1 MSQPGNK
8 STSACGGVGYVP
20 NPPRLWSRANGN
32 NCPNCASNY
41 GYQIC
46 SSNPNPNAGRVYSTR
61 ELDERRKAEILKY
74 KNNSSNMSKAQ
85 QYSMASRNALTRK
98 KSWATQTQTYTN
110 PNVDNLPEIKIPIN
124 NVFQTVSLRCNN
136 ANNKCGRTSDCDV
149 PGPVIPLCIDES
161 VPLYNYKPQTT
172 YSSGSNF
179 ESFNSFEE
187 PQSTNLPAVI
197 PTPPNPNPNPTPPN
211 PNPNPTPPNPT
222 VVRSVISSISGITSP
237 SGNMFHSWDG
247 TTWNLTHLYEV
258 SDIYSFYTVAYN
270 VFANVWIAG
279 VGYNSADNWGE
290 PIEIVKIFYSNDGN
304 TWCVS
309 NVPSVSG
316 GYGSIEHGYCSALA
330 CNGAR
335 WVAGCNIYNSN
346 NCVFYYS
353 DDNGH
358 NWNTCTLNNANNFT
372 NCFSVACNTVSRMW
386 MSVLSN
392 NGFTSSVTLIS
403 TDGGINWNELSSA
416 STYQFQSLSCYG
428 TTWIASS
435 IDANNNALFWR
446 STNDGTSW
454 THFKSKFVVFNWEQ
468 YFQSYYGPAIHT
480 FACNG
485 SIWVGCSVVVGGNAI
500 LIYSNDDGVTWQPS
514 ANGNTIFTDTLAL
527 CSSVAWDDT
536 NGKWV
541 AVGRGISVVAYS
553 TNGIHWTAYNPYD
566 VTSAVATG
574 VAVRPAITPPLP
586 TPNSLTVTGG
596 NEYVNVIYLDSNGVP
611 GNFNGPQ
618 YKNGISGY
626 TVYVFSGSFNGTVV
640 PNSTFNVSYLIVG
653 GGGGG
658 GYGEN
663 FSSGNIF
670 IGGGGGGAGG
680 LLTNY
685 GSGPTM
691 TLKLNTSYN
700 LTVGL
705 GGNPTG
711 SVTGAATSANGQ
723 NSTFGPANGGPQLIA
738 VGGGGGG
745 NNGMNGASGGS
756 GGGAGSTNTFSSSVN
771 QPGNGTSGQG
781 YAGGAGDPGILQS
794 SSGAGGG
801 GAGAAGHFPGAVNS
815 NGVLMTVGGN
825 GGIGVSNQ
833 ITGTPTYYAGG
844 GGGGSAI
851 NVSQGGEG
859 GGGNGGNSSVSST
872 GGFSAGGG
880 GGGGVNNGGMGGSGI
895 IIIRF
900 RSYF

>member
-1 MSQPGNK
+1 
-8 STSACGGVGYVP
+8 
-20 NPPRLWSRANGN
+20 
-32 NCPNCASNY
+32 
-41 GYQIC
+41 
-46 SSNPNPNAGRVYSTR
+46 VYSTY
-61 ELDERRKAEILKY
+61 ELDQRRKAEILKY

-124 NVFQTVSLRCNN
+124 SVFQTVSLRCNN

-149 PGPVIPLCIDES
+149 PGPVIPLCIDAS
-161 VPLYNYKPQTT
+161 VPLYNYKSQTT

-179 ESFNSFEE
+179 ESFNPFEE
-187 PQSTNLPAVI
+187 PQSMQLPAVI
-197 PTPPNPNPNPTPPN
+197 PTPPNPNPNP
-211 PNPNPTPPNPT
+211 NPTPPT
-222 VVRSVISSISGITSP
+222 VVRTVISSTSGLNSP

-247 TTWNLTHLYEV
+247 TTWHLSFLEEEV
-258 SDIYSFYTVAYN
+258 VTYSFYTIAYN

-279 VGYNSADNWGE
+279 VGYNTADNWGE
-290 PIEIVKIFYSNDGN
+290 PIEIVNIFRSNDGMSWN
-304 TWCVS
+304 VS
-309 NVPSVSG
+309 NVPSVSA
-316 GYGSIEHGYCSALA
+316 GYGLNMHGYCSALA

-335 WVAGCNIYNSN
+335 WVAGCNIYNAN

-358 NWNTCTLNNANNFT
+358 NWNTCTLNDANYFT

-392 NGFTSSVTLIS
+392 SSYTASVTLIS
-403 TDGGINWNELSSA
+403 TDGGINWNKLSSA
-416 STYQFQSLSCYG
+416 SEHQFKSLSCCG

-435 IDANNNALFWR
+435 IDASNNVSFWR

-454 THFKSKFVVFNWEQ
+454 TCIKSDFFVYNWEPE
-468 YFQSYYGPAIHT
+468 FELYYGPALHT

-485 SIWVGCSVVVGGNAI
+485 AMWVGCSVGGDAN

-514 ANGNTIFTDTLAL
+514 ANGNTIFRNNNIDA
-527 CSSVAWDDT
+527 CNSVAWDDT

-541 AVGRGISVVAYS
+541 AVGNGISVVAYS

-566 VTSAVATG
+566 VTSEIATG
-574 VAVRPAITPPLP
+574 VAVRPAIVPPLP
-586 TPNSLTVTGG
+586 TPNILTVSGSG
-596 NEYVNVIYLDSNGVP
+596 HSVIYLDSNGVP
-611 GNFNGPQ
+611 GNFHGPQ
-618 YKNGISGY
+618 YKDGISGY
-626 TVYVFSGSFNGTVV
+626 TVYVFGGSGSFNGTAV

-658 GYGEN
+658 GYGAN
-663 FSSGNIF
+663 TSTGNAF

-705 GGNPTG
+705 GG
-711 SVTGAATSANGQ
+711 AASTNGQ
-723 NSTFGPANGGPQLIA
+723 NSTFGPANGPQLIA

-745 NNGMNGASGGS
+745 NNGMDGANGGS
-756 GGGAGSTNTFSSSVN
+756 GGGAGSTNVFNSTVKL
-771 QPGNGTSGQG
+771 PGNGTSGQG
-781 YAGGAGDPGILQS
+781 YAGGTGDPGILQS

-801 GAGAAGHFPGAVNS
+801 GAGAAGHIPGAVNS

-825 GGIGVSNQ
+825 GGIGLSNQ

-844 GGGGSAI
+844 GGGGSAT
-851 NVSQGGEG
+851 NVSQGGQG
-859 GGGNGGNSSVSST
+859 GGGNGSNSSVSSS
-872 GGFSAGGG
+872 GGFSAGGLPGMSGTG
-880 GGGGVNNGGMGGSGI
+880 GGGGGGANNGGMGGSGI

>member
-1 MSQPGNK
+1 MSQPGNPGNK

-41 GYQIC
+41 GYQNC
-46 SSNPNPNAGRVYSTR
+46 SLNPNPGRVYSTY
-61 ELDERRKAEILKY
+61 ELDQRRKAEILKY

-124 NVFQTVSLRCNN
+124 SVFQTVSLRCNN

-149 PGPVIPLCIDES
+149 PGPVIPLCIDAS

-179 ESFNSFEE
+179 ESFNPFEE
-187 PQSTNLPAVI
+187 PQSMQLPAVI
-197 PTPPNPNPNPTPPN
+197 PTPPNPNPNP
-211 PNPNPTPPNPT
+211 NPTPPT
-222 VVRSVISSISGITSP
+222 VVRTVISSTSGLSSP

-247 TTWNLTHLYEV
+247 TTWYLSFLEEEV
-258 SDIYSFYTVAYN
+258 VTYSFHTVAYN

-279 VGYNSADNWGE
+279 VGYNTADNWGE
-290 PIEIVKIFYSNDGN
+290 PIEIVNIFRSNDGTSWN
-304 TWCVS
+304 SS
-309 NVPSVSG
+309 NVPSVSPP
-316 GYGSIEHGYCSALA
+316 GYSFISHGHCSALA

-353 DDNGH
+353 DDNGY
-358 NWNTCTLNNANNFT
+358 NWNTCTLNDANYFP

-392 NGFTSSVTLIS
+392 SSYTPAVTATVTLIS
-403 TDGGINWNELSSA
+403 TDGGINWNKLSS
-416 STYQFQSLSCYG
+416 SSGVNVDLFQTVVCYG
-428 TTWIASS
+428 TTWIACSV
-435 IDANNNALFWR
+435 DANSDVSFHR
-446 STNDGTSW
+446 STDDGTSW
-454 THFKSKFVVFNWEQ
+454 TSSSPTFGKGQTVAYN
-468 YFQSYYGPAIHT
+468 

-485 SIWVGCSVVVGGNAI
+485 ANTWVGCSGGTNAS
-500 LIYSNDDGVTWQPS
+500 LIYSNDDGATWQPS
-514 ANGNTIFTDTLAL
+514 ANGNTIFNPPYGDV
-527 CSSVAWDDT
+527 CNSVAWDDT

-541 AVGRGISVVAYS
+541 AVGSGISVVAYS

-566 VTSAVATG
+566 VTSEVGTG
-574 VAVRPAITPPLP
+574 VAVRPAIVPPLP
-586 TPNSLTVTGG
+586 TPNILTVSGSG
-596 NEYVNVIYLDSNGVP
+596 YSVIYLDSNGVP
-611 GNFNGPQ
+611 GNFHGPQ
-618 YKNGISGY
+618 YKDGISGY
-626 TVYVFSGSFNGTVV
+626 TVYVFGGSGSFNGTAV

-658 GYGEN
+658 GYGAN
-663 FSSGNIF
+663 TSTGNYY

-705 GGNPTG
+705 GG
-711 SVTGAATSANGQ
+711 AASTNGQ
-723 NSTFGPANGGPQLIA
+723 NSTFGQLIA

-745 NNGMNGASGGS
+745 NNGSDGASGGS
-756 GGGAGSTNTFSSSVN
+756 GGGGGSTNAFNTAKT
-771 QPGNGTSGQG
+771 PGNGTSGQG
-781 YAGGAGDPGILQS
+781 YAGGTGDNGILQY
-794 SSGAGGG
+794 SSGGGGG
-801 GAGAAGHFPGAVNS
+801 GAGAVGQTS
-815 NGVLMTVGGN
+815 SDLYGGN
-825 GGIGVSNQ
+825 GGIGVSSQ

-844 GGGGSAI
+844 GGAGSATDV
-851 NVSQGGEG
+851 VSQGGQG
-859 GGGNGGNSSVSST
+859 GGGNGSNNSVSSS
-872 GGFSAGGG
+872 GGFSAGGLPGMTGTG
-880 GGGGVNNGGMGGSGI
+880 GGGGGGANNGGMGGSGI

>member
-41 GYQIC
+41 GYQNC
-46 SSNPNPNAGRVYSTR
+46 SLNPNTVRVYSTR

-179 ESFNSFEE
+179 NFESFNPFEE
-187 PQSTNLPAVI
+187 PQSTQLPAVI

-211 PNPNPTPPNPT
+211 PNPTPPNPT
-222 VVRSVISSISGITSP
+222 VVRSVISSESGY
-237 SGNMFHSWDG
+237 MFHSWDG
-247 TTWNLTHLYEV
+247 TTWNSSNNAQGGYGSLNA
-258 SDIYSFYTVAYN
+258 VAYN

-279 VGYNSADNWGE
+279 GGIGGAVQSAAM
-290 PIEIVKIFYSNDGN
+290 FYSNDGRH
-304 TWCVS
+304 WGYS
-309 NVPSVSG
+309 NVPNFQ
-316 GYGSIEHGYCSALA
+316 GYCSVLA

-335 WVAGCNIYNSN
+335 WIAGCSGMQSYTSFAPS
-346 NCVFYYS
+346 CSFYYS
-353 DDNGH
+353 DDNGR
-358 NWNTCTLNNANNFT
+358 NWNTCTT
-372 NCFSVACNTVSRMW
+372 NYVTVFPSCNSLACNAVSKVW
-386 MSVLSN
+386 MANISN
-392 NGFTSSVTLIS
+392 DTFALIIS
-403 TDGGINWNELSSA
+403 TDDGINWNKLSWNSGGVNVDL
-416 STYQFQSLSCYG
+416 FQTVACHG
-428 TTWIASS
+428 TTWIACSV
-435 IDANNNALFWR
+435 DANSDVSFHR
-446 STNDGTSW
+446 STDDGTSW
-454 THFKSKFVVFNWEQ
+454 TSSSPTFGKGQTVAYN
-468 YFQSYYGPAIHT
+468 

-485 SIWVGCSVVVGGNAI
+485 ANTWVGYSEGSFISNAS
-500 LIYSNDDGVTWQPS
+500 LIYSNDDGATWQPS
-514 ANGNTIFTDTLAL
+514 ANGNTIFNPQGGDA
-527 CSSVAWDDT
+527 CNSAAWDDT

-541 AVGRGISVVAYS
+541 AVGQGISVVAYS
-553 TNGIHWTAYNPYD
+553 TNGIHWTAYDPYD
-566 VTSAVATG
+566 VTREIAAG

-586 TPNSLTVTGG
+586 TPNILTVGG
-596 NEYVNVIYLDSNGVP
+596 SGYSVIYLDSNGVP

-663 FSSGNIF
+663 LLSGNSF

-756 GGGAGSTNTFSSSVN
+756 GGGAGSTNTFSSSVK

-801 GAGAAGHFPGAVNS
+801 GAGAAGQIPGAVN
-815 NGVLMTVGGN
+815 NGGLMTVGGN
-825 GGIGVSNQ
+825 GGIGLSNQ

-844 GGGGSAI
+844 GGGGGAI
-851 NVSQGGEG
+851 NVSQGGQG
-859 GGGNGGNSSVSST
+859 GGGNGSNNSVSST
-872 GGFSAGGG
+872 GGFSAGGSPGTSGTG
-880 GGGGVNNGGMGGSGI
+880 GGGGGGANNGGMGGSGI